1 MIEKAMSEKK
11 HIKCLEKLENK
22 VKKHEDYIAL
32 EFAKYETNNAKWKEE
47 TNRML
52 KTMKIKEEEKAME
65 T

>member
-1 MIEKAMSEKK
+1 M
-11 HIKCLEKLENK
+11 EKLENK

-52 KTMKIKEEEKAME
+52 KTMKIKEEEKALE